1 MTNKWFF
8 IVALVVSSIAPWAS
22 AENAFVLVFLED
34 APLRHVKVAVDGK
47 IVGVT
52 DGNGLVQA
60 ALEPGPH
67 KLYLIDDDVAIP
79 VKFNLP
85 VGGEVE
91 VSAVFSE
98 DQELEPIVKSQSF
111 TADTDA
117 SGYITGLVTSPSGL
131 PIVGA
136 LVEVADANVLATTDE
151 EGIYSLVLPRGM
163 HRVDV
168 SRAGYRSSSIAAIRV
183 FADLGVNA
191 RFKLLKRPPIES
203 GIAMPTPRV
212 EEVVIIGVFN
222 PTDGAENIERYATT
236 IVSAMDADQMA
247 RFGDSDVA
255 LAIGRIA
262 GLSVTEG
269 KYANVRGL
277 DGRYIATNFN
287 GILMPSTDPMR
298 RDIQLDLFPSNIVE
312 SIAVQKSFSA
322 DQLASTTGGSI
333 AVNTKGLP
341 DERVGSLS
349 VSTGFN
355 TAFTFDD
362 VQGYRDSETEWA
374 GFDSGLRDIHT
385 GVLDATDGGTSLTIC
400 DPSVADIC
408 TRWEVALAYALT
420 FKPDYDLQAVEA
432 NPDVGFDVD
441 FGDRME
447 MGEGELG
454 YFVAASYGRSTN
466 YRGDASLDN
475 PIGLEGMYNRT
486 QDTVSVSGYGVIGY
500 EFNQGEILSKT
511 TLLRSTDD
519 TTRKTLAL
527 NVEDV
532 NIDKAVLEYVQ
543 RQLFSQSFNGLY
555 EFDTAAFESK
565 IDWRLG
571 YAETDRL
578 EPDRRQ
584 YFLQGDSLA
593 SSSLER
599 RWSDLNETSN
609 DIGLDYTATFD
620 WGQSNTTAFVVGAL
634 LSDKD
639 RTVDLYRFGI
649 RIGDSPIPL
658 LVTEGGVDELLSVKN
673 FAADAFRL
681 RPATASTD
689 SYNSSERLEG
699 YYIQLANDL
708 GDQWSAE
715 LGARFESFT
724 QGIAYPNVAQS
735 NSGELEHEAW
745 YPAVNLSWR
754 ASEELQFRL
763 GYSKTVSYPGLIE
776 RSASQSYDPATDDA
790 IFGTPEL
797 TVSEI
802 NNIDFRVEYY
812 FGQSNSVSL
821 AVFNKQISNP
831 VERAIPDASGS
842 AADGIT
848 FRNQQEAVL
857 DGIELDFNAIVFD
870 QDDHSV
876 FVNGNVSYIDSSVT
890 LGAKSLQLEGMGSD
904 GRQLQG
910 QSEYLANLQI
920 GYDHFPSGQKLTL
933 LVNYFDD
940 RIFRTARGAALGPII
955 ETGRT
960 LIDIN
965 YEKQFGEE
973 WDLKFQIKNLTDE
986 PISYSQNNRV
996 IESYELGTS
1005 ISLSL
1010 SYRL

>member
-1 MTNKWFF
+1 
-8 IVALVVSSIAPWAS
+8 
-22 AENAFVLVFLED
+22 
-34 APLRHVKVAVDGK
+34 
-47 IVGVT
+47 
-52 DGNGLVQA
+52 
-60 ALEPGPH
+60 
-67 KLYLIDDDVAIP
+67 
-79 VKFNLP
+79 
-85 VGGEVE
+85 
-91 VSAVFSE
+91 
-98 DQELEPIVKSQSF
+98 
-111 TADTDA
+111 
-117 SGYITGLVTSPSGL
+117 
-131 PIVGA
+131 
-136 LVEVADANVLATTDE
+136 
-151 EGIYSLVLPRGM
+151 
-163 HRVDV
+163 
-168 SRAGYRSSSIAAIRV
+168 
-183 FADLGVNA
+183 
-191 RFKLLKRPPIES
+191 
-203 GIAMPTPRV
+203 
-212 EEVVIIGVFN
+212 
-222 PTDGAENIERYATT
+222 
-236 IVSAMDADQMA
+236 
-247 RFGDSDVA
+247 
-255 LAIGRIA
+255 
-262 GLSVTEG
+262 
-269 KYANVRGL
+269 
-277 DGRYIATNFN
+277 
-287 GILMPSTDPMR
+287 
-298 RDIQLDLFPSNIVE
+298 
-312 SIAVQKSFSA
+312 
-322 DQLASTTGGSI
+322 
-333 AVNTKGLP
+333 
-341 DERVGSLS
+341 
-349 VSTGFN
+349 
-355 TAFTFDD
+355 
-362 VQGYRDSETEWA
+362 
-374 GFDSGLRDIHT
+374 
-385 GVLDATDGGTSLTIC
+385 
-400 DPSVADIC
+400 
-408 TRWEVALAYALT
+408 
-420 FKPDYDLQAVEA
+420 
-432 NPDVGFDVD
+432 
-441 FGDRME
+441 
-447 MGEGELG
+447 
-454 YFVAASYGRSTN
+454 
-466 YRGDASLDN
+466 
-475 PIGLEGMYNRT
+475 
-486 QDTVSVSGYGVIGY
+486 
-500 EFNQGEILSKT
+500 
-511 TLLRSTDD
+511 
-519 TTRKTLAL
+519 
-527 NVEDV
+527 
-532 NIDKAVLEYVQ
+532 
-543 RQLFSQSFNGLY
+543 
-555 EFDTAAFESK
+555 
-565 IDWRLG
+565 
-571 YAETDRL
+571 
-578 EPDRRQ
+578 
-584 YFLQGDSLA
+584 
-593 SSSLER
+593 
-599 RWSDLNETSN
+599 
-609 DIGLDYTATFD
+609 
-620 WGQSNTTAFVVGAL
+620 
-634 LSDKD
+634 
-639 RTVDLYRFGI
+639 
-649 RIGDSPIPL
+649 
-658 LVTEGGVDELLSVKN
+658 
-673 FAADAFRL
+673 
-681 RPATASTD
+681 
-689 SYNSSERLEG
+689 
-699 YYIQLANDL
+699 L